1 MKKIFLVT
9 LCAIALSSCTV
20 YQYTSRDASIKRQD
34 IQATATI
41 VDVRADFNKRV
52 NAVSNWHKTKEDA
65 LAECKYL
72 AITTNNIDIV
82 VDPIYQIQVRPHKIS
97 KRYKAEL
104 TGFAGY
110 YINSRTPME
119 DMNQIKNFTREEI
132 ENYLLLHGT
141 EILPYL
147 YQPKFGEGDVINIY
161 SDHQDGRGHQHKQ
174 KCCKPEEAPQPAAPA
189 PAPAPAPKPADKK
202 KK

>member
-20 YQYTSRDASIKRQD
+20 YQYTSRDAAIKRQD

-41 VDVRADFNKRV
+41 VDVKADFNKRV

-147 YQPKFGEGDVINIY
+147 YQPTFGEGDVINIY
-161 SDHQDGRGHQHKQ
+161 SDHKDGRCPHHKPM
-174 KCCKPEEAPQPAAPA
+174 CGAPEGCPQPEAPA
-189 PAPAPAPKPADKK
+189 PAPAEKPADKK

>member
-1 MKKIFLVT
+1 MKKIFFVT

-34 IQATATI
+34 IQATPTI

-52 NAVSNWHKTKEDA
+52 NAVSTWHKTKEDA

-82 VDPIYQIQVRPHKIS
+82 VDPIYQIQVRPHKIN

-110 YINSRTPME
+110 YINSRTPIE

-161 SDHQDGRGHQHKQ
+161 SDHQDARAPRQP
-174 KCCKPEEAPQPAAPA
+174 KCCGKEECPKAEVPA
-189 PAPAPAPKPADKK
+189 PAEKPAEKK